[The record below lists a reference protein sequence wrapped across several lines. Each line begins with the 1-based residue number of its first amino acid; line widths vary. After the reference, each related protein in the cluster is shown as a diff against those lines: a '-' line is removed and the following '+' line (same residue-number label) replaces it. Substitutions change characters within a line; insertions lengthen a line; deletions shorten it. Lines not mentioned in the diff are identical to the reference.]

1 MATTGA
7 KAVKHIYCNS
17 FLVYIVQKIA
27 IKMIDYFTFFGPI
40 LESKGMGT
48 IFQNNGKEML
58 EKGKIFENFG
68 KNAENLKIFCKR
80 AGDCML

>member
-27 IKMIDYFTFFGPI
+27 IKMIDYFTVFWAY
-40 LESKGMGT
+40 SRK
-48 IFQNNGKEML
+48 
-58 EKGKIFENFG
+58 
-68 KNAENLKIFCKR
+68 
-80 AGDCML
+80 